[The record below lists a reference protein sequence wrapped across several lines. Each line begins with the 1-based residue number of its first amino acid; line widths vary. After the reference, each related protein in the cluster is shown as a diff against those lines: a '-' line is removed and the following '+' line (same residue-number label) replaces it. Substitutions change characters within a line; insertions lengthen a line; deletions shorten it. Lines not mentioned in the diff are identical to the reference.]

1 MRRIVALTAL
11 VWTLAHTA
19 AATAAPIALRFIG
32 QQSIP
37 NGTTFNG
44 VAFGGLSG
52 IDYSG
57 SGFTFTALSD
67 DRSDL
72 GPARFYNL
80 SLNYSQTSFQ
90 SVTIN
95 SQTNLLRPDGT
106 TFPSRTLDPEA
117 IRRNGSGGF
126 YWSSEGNF
134 STTPAALAQPF
145 IREMNGNGAYLRDFT
160 VPSQYNYVDNT
171 TSGARSN
178 LIFESLALS
187 PDGKKLFAAN
197 EAALIQDGPLAS
209 LINGTLTRVT
219 TFDTATG
226 QPTAQYVY
234 TVGSLPK
241 APVPANSFADI
252 GLTELLALSD
262 SEFIS
267 VERSFANGV
276 GNTIKLFITS
286 TIGASD
292 VSALSAL
299 TNAAFTPM
307 SKTLLL
313 DLDVLGIPL
322 DNIEGISFGP
332 TLANGNRSLV
342 LVSDS
347 NFSAAQTNLFLAFE
361 VQSVPE
367 PETCLLMGL
376 GLLLGSYSLRQ
387 WRKAD

>member
-1 MRRIVALTAL
+1 MRRIVALTTL
-11 VWTLAHTA
+11 VWTLAI
-19 AATAAPIALRFIG
+19 AATASAAPIALRFIG
-32 QQSIP
+32 QQAIP
-37 NGTTFNG
+37 NGTNFNG
-44 VAFGGLSG
+44 IPFGGLSG

-57 SGFTFTALSD
+57 SGFTFTAISD

-72 GPARFYNL
+72 GAARFYNL
-80 SLNYSQTSFQ
+80 SLNYNQTSFQ

-95 SQTNLLRPDGT
+95 SQTSVLRPDGT

-134 STTPAALAQPF
+134 STTPGALAQPF
-145 IREMNGNGAYLRDFT
+145 IREMTGSGTYLRDFT
-160 VPSQYNYVDNT
+160 VPAQYNYVDNAT
-171 TSGARSN
+171 GGARSN
-178 LIFESLALS
+178 LIFESLAIT
-187 PDGKKLFAAN
+187 PDGRKLYAAN

-209 LINGTLTRVT
+209 LTNGTLTRVT
-219 TFDTATG
+219 SFDTTTG

-241 APVPANSFADI
+241 APVPANSFADN

-262 SEFIS
+262 NEFIS

-286 TIGASD
+286 TVGASD
-292 VSALSAL
+292 VLALSAL

-307 SKTLLL
+307 SKSLLF
-313 DLDVLGIPL
+313 DLDALGITL
-322 DNIEGISFGP
+322 DNIEAISFGP

-347 NFSAAQTNLFLAFE
+347 NFSATQTNLFLAFE

-367 PETCLLMGL
+367 PAGWLLIGA
-376 GLLLGSYSLRQ
+376 GLLIGSYSLRR
-387 WRKAD
+387 WRLTQ